1 MKRTVTIE
9 IAGKKYPLRETLH
22 VLEWIQEKYGDLP
35 QMLESMVSGAS
46 QVGALLDIMAK
57 LMEQG
62 AAYENR
68 FGDPDADFE
77 RNGSGGVTYLSRD
90 DLGLIC
96 DDDYL
101 GPFITAIL
109 NAFDLARKTEIEGVE
124 TTEAKKSK
132 KKVVAIHEA
141 TK

>member
-22 VLEWIQEKYGDLP
+22 VLEWIQEKYGDLS

-77 RNGSGGVTYLSRD
+77 RNGSGDVTYLSRD

-101 GPFITAIL
+101 AAFIRSIL
-109 NAFDLARKTEIEGVE
+109 DAFDLARKNEIEGVE